1 MLRIYTR
8 KFLVRSLGWDDFTIV
23 LALFSSLGLSL
34 LWSFQSSYGLG
45 QPFAKIPPQSLESN
59 IKMTWAGLLPY
70 YASLSLVKVSALLQM
85 LRIFQ
90 IPRVRT
96 SCLFMLAFM
105 SLFGIWTLIS
115 AFIVCHPLEFTWNKT
130 IPDGHCTDSFPI
142 LYTNAGINI
151 ATDIVITLL
160 PLRILS
166 RLTLTPAQKRG
177 LMAVFALG
185 ILASIPS
192 LLRLHALVA
201 LHHNP
206 ADPSATPSSLVW
218 TTLEANTTII
228 LACIPA
234 LGPLLT
240 RLHLFRSAAAA
251 GAVVASGN
259 LSMALSSA
267 RTIALEP
274 SAYQKGACVRERDI
288 DDDDDDDVE
297 EFAGL
302 TGLTGDAE
310 FDGRLLAARM
320 RERLMRPRTGS
331 STAGVA
337 GDCEDDGVVS
347 RVSSTAGM
355 V

>member
-1 MLRIYTR
+1 MRPGPSETVLLTIWISSTLACATVMLRIYTR

-34 LWSFQSSYGLG
+34 LWSFRKQRNFSFKHLFSLTRTQLTLVPSTESSYGLG

-185 ILASIPS
+185 IL
-192 LLRLHALVA
+192 
-201 LHHNP
+201 
-206 ADPSATPSSLVW
+206 
-218 TTLEANTTII
+218 
-228 LACIPA
+228 
-234 LGPLLT
+234 
-240 RLHLFRSAAAA
+240 
-251 GAVVASGN
+251 
-259 LSMALSSA
+259 
-267 RTIALEP
+267 
-274 SAYQKGACVRERDI
+274 
-288 DDDDDDDVE
+288 
-297 EFAGL
+297 
-302 TGLTGDAE
+302 
-310 FDGRLLAARM
+310 
-320 RERLMRPRTGS
+320 
-331 STAGVA
+331 
-337 GDCEDDGVVS
+337 
-347 RVSSTAGM
+347 
-355 V
+355 

>member
-1 MLRIYTR
+1 ME
-8 KFLVRSLGWDDFTIV
+8 S
-23 LALFSSLGLSL
+23 
-34 LWSFQSSYGLG
+34 
-45 QPFAKIPPQSLESN
+45 PPQDLAAPG
-59 IKMTWAGLLPY
+59 IRHPT
-70 YASLSLVKVSALLQM
+70 LSPPHAPSKEA
-85 LRIFQ
+85 
-90 IPRVRT
+90 
-96 SCLFMLAFM
+96 
-105 SLFGIWTLIS
+105 
-115 AFIVCHPLEFTWNKT
+115 HPL
-130 IPDGHCTDSFPI
+130 
-142 LYTNAGINI
+142 
-151 ATDIVITLL
+151 
-160 PLRILS
+160 
-166 RLTLTPAQKRG
+166 TPPHS
-177 LMAVFALG
+177 
-185 ILASIPS
+185 ASIPS

-206 ADPSATPSSLVW
+206 TDPSATPSSLVW

-288 DDDDDDDVE
+288 DDDDDDVE